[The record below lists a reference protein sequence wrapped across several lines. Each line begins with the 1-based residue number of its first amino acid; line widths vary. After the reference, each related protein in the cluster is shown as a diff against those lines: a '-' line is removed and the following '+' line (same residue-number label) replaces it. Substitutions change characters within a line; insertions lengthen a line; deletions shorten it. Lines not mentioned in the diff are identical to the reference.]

1 MGNGPGVAM
10 LGQLPQQKEKD
21 SGTPGAR
28 LMRKSFIAAMIVLT
42 LMVPAV
48 AQQEEPLSLQQ
59 AVAIALEH
67 NPQHKAAMAETHAAK
82 ADVKEAQ
89 SFFFPRITFS
99 EAATRS
105 NDPVYV
111 FGTRLRQSRFTAADF
126 ALNRLNN
133 PTPISNF
140 ATRFGGQWNI
150 FDSFSTT
157 FNARKARE
165 LKAAS
170 AERLARADQV
180 IAFRVIQS
188 YYGVLFAQRQAELAE
203 HAASTAQAV
212 VDQSRSRFEAGTT
225 VESDYLSAQV
235 DLASRQQELVRARNS
250 VSIAIAE
257 LEMAMGIAVD
267 HKYQLTYQ
275 LEERALPGITLAGS
289 EELALKQRSDLKEM
303 AATVRASDAGLQ
315 AARSSFGP
323 RINVFAASELDNV
336 SPFANGSNNWTAG
349 AELQFDLFSG
359 GQKTATVSRD
369 RAGLDR
375 MQALKQAAQDGIRL
389 EVRRAYYDYDTAR
402 QMVAV
407 TKASIAQAEEGLRIV
422 GNRYQAGMTT
432 ITDLLHAE
440 DAARTARTNY
450 WQAVHQYL
458 VSYASLELATGSLNS
473 QSPVVMP

>member
-1 MGNGPGVAM
+1 
-10 LGQLPQQKEKD
+10 
-21 SGTPGAR
+21 
-28 LMRKSFIAAMIVLT
+28 MRISFIAGMLGLGLA
-42 LMVPAV
+42 VPAV

-59 AVAIALEH
+59 AVAIALER
-67 NPQHKAAMAETHAAK
+67 NPQHKAALAETRAAK

-126 ALNRLNN
+126 ALNQLNN
-133 PTPISNF
+133 PKPIGIF
-140 ATRFGGQWNI
+140 ASRFGTQWNV

-157 FNARKARE
+157 FNTRRARE
-165 LKAAS
+165 LKTAAS
-170 AERLARADQV
+170 ERLARADQV
-180 IAFRVIQS
+180 TVFRVIQS
-188 YYGVLFAQRQAELAE
+188 YHGVLFAERQLELAE

-212 VDQSRSRFEAGTT
+212 VDQSRSRFDAGTT

-235 DLASRQQELVRARNS
+235 DLASRQQELLRARNA
-250 VSIAIAE
+250 VSIAVAE
-257 LEMAMGIAVD
+257 LGVAMGVASD

-275 LEERALPGITLAGS
+275 LAERTLPAMTLAGS
-289 EELALKQRSDLKEM
+289 EDLALKQRSDLKEA

-323 RINVFAASELDNV
+323 RVNVFAASEWDNV
-336 SPFANGSNNWTAG
+336 SLFGNGGNNWTAG

-359 GQKTATVSRD
+359 GQKAASVARARANVDRTQAVKQTAE
-369 RAGLDR
+369 
-375 MQALKQAAQDGIRL
+375 DGIRL

-402 QMVAV
+402 QMLEV
-407 TKASIAQAEEGLRIV
+407 TRASITQAEEGLRIV
-422 GNRYQAGMTT
+422 GNRYRAGMTT
-432 ITDLLHAE
+432 ITDLLRAE

-450 WQAVHQYL
+450 WQAVYQYL
-458 VSYASLELATGSLNS
+458 VGYASLELATGSLNS
-473 QSPVVMP
+473 QSPAVMP